1 MALEL
6 NLRGKNVLIT
16 GGSKGL
22 GLAAAKGF
30 AAEGCNLYL
39 SSRNAEMLEA
49 NAAELRMPTASMSA
63 SSRSTCHCRNR
74 ATS

>member
-49 NAAELRMPTASMSA
+49 NAAELRNAYGVEV
-63 SSRSTCHCRNR
+63 
-74 ATS
+74 